1 MKLFNLPYRI
11 PSISKK
17 KLLDPHVVILGAG
30 ASIASCPLDKNG
42 KTIPALANVHTI
54 LGLTSKIQSYGF
66 SEKDMENFEL
76 LFSNIVGVPKYSE
89 LQKDLEIAVR
99 DYFQSLEIPDGVTLY
114 DYLVLSLTEKDAII
128 TFNWDPFLLQ
138 AYLRNIN
145 VGNLPQIVFPHG
157 NVGVGI
163 CYECKNKGYAAYL
176 CPKCMQPFDSMPLL
190 FPIHKKNYYD
200 NSIIENEWK
209 VAKDYLSRAA
219 GITVFGYGAPET
231 DIEAYNLLKE
241 SYKKSNITTIA
252 PFSIINLKSEEE
264 TQKKKWSEIYDD
276 RMFLFSCSFK
286 DSNLWTS
293 PRVSLEHLFDAILQ
307 QQPRSNTKSY
317 QDFETLEELQRFVQS
332 INEFEMAI

>member
-1 MKLFNLPYRI
+1 MESYSLPYRI
-11 PSISKK
+11 PTISNK

-30 ASIASCPLDKNG
+30 ASIASCAVDKNG
-42 KTIPALANVHTI
+42 KTVPALANIHKI
-54 LGLTSKIQSYGF
+54 LGLTEKLQSYGF
-66 SEKDMENFEL
+66 SEAEMGNFEL
-76 LFSNIVGVPKYSE
+76 LFSNIIGIPKYSD

-99 DYFQSLEIPDGVTLY
+99 NYFQNLQIPDEVTLY

-138 AYLRNIN
+138 AYLRNID
-145 VGNLPQIVFPHG
+145 VGNLPQLIFPHG

-163 CYECKNKGYAAYL
+163 CYDCKNKGYAKYL
-176 CPKCMQPFDSMPLL
+176 CPNCSKPLDDMPLL

-200 NSIIENEWK
+200 NSIIENEWN
-209 VAKDYLSRAA
+209 VAKYYLGRAA

-241 SYKKSNITTIA
+241 SYNKSNITTIA
-252 PFSIINLKSEEE
+252 PFSIINLESEEE
-264 TQKKKWSEIYDD
+264 SQKKKWSEIYDD
-276 RMFLFSCSFK
+276 HMFSFSYSFK
-286 DSNLWTS
+286 DSILWTS

-317 QDFETLEELQRFVQS
+317 QDFETLEDLQNFVKT
-332 INEFEMAI
+332 ITEFDMAI

>member
-1 MKLFNLPYRI
+1 LPYRI
-11 PSISKK
+11 PSIAKK

-30 ASIASCPLDKNG
+30 ASIASCQFDKNG
-42 KTIPALANVHTI
+42 KTVPALANIHKI
-54 LGLTSKIQSYGF
+54 LGLTEKLQSYGF
-66 SEKDMENFEL
+66 SEKEMENFEL
-76 LFSNIVGVPKYSE
+76 LFSNIVGLSEYSE
-89 LQKDLEIAVR
+89 LQNDLEIAVR
-99 DYFQSLEIPDGVTLY
+99 DYFQSLQIPDVVTLY

-138 AYLRNIN
+138 AYLRNIK
-145 VGNLPQIVFPHG
+145 VGNLPQLVFPHG

-163 CYECKNKGYAAYL
+163 CYDCKNKGYAKYL
-176 CPKCMQPFDSMPLL
+176 CPSCMKPFSDMPLL

-200 NSIIENEWK
+200 KSIIENQWK

-231 DIEAYNLLKE
+231 DIEAYNLLEE

-264 TQKKKWSEIYDD
+264 TQKIKWSEIYDD
-276 RMFLFSCSFK
+276 RIFLFLYSFK
-286 DSNLWTS
+286 ESILWTS

-307 QQPRSNTKSY
+307 QKPRSHTKSY
-317 QDFETLEELQRFVQS
+317 RDFETLEELQNFVQT
-332 INEFEMAI
+332 ITEFDMAI

>member
-1 MKLFNLPYRI
+1 MGSFSLPYRI

-17 KLLDPHVVILGAG
+17 RLLDPHVVILGAG
-30 ASIASCPLDKNG
+30 ASIASCPFDKNG
-42 KTIPALANVHTI
+42 NTVPALANIHKI
-54 LGLTSKIQSYGF
+54 LGLTDKLQSYGF
-66 SEKDMENFEL
+66 SEKEMENFEL
-76 LFSNIVGVPKYSE
+76 LFSNIVGVSKYSD

-99 DYFQSLEIPDGVTLY
+99 DYFQSLQIPDVVTLY

-138 AYLRNIN
+138 AYLRNIK
-145 VGNLPQIVFPHG
+145 VGNLPQLVFPHG

-163 CYECKNKGYAAYL
+163 CYDCKNKGYAKYL
-176 CPKCMQPFDSMPLL
+176 CPSCMKPFNDMPLL

-200 NSIIENEWK
+200 NSIIENEWE

-276 RMFLFSCSFK
+276 RMFLFSYSFK
-286 DSNLWTS
+286 ESILWTS

-307 QQPRSNTKSY
+307 QQPRSHTKSY
-317 QDFETLEELQRFVQS
+317 RDFETLEELQNFVQT
-332 INEFEMAI
+332 ITEFDMAI

>member
-1 MKLFNLPYRI
+1 MPYRI
-11 PSISKK
+11 PTIAKK

-30 ASIASCPLDKNG
+30 ASIASCPIDKNG
-42 KTIPALANVHTI
+42 KIVPTLANIHEI
-54 LGLTSKIQSYGF
+54 LGLTEKLQSYGF
-66 SEKDMENFEL
+66 SENEMENFEL
-76 LFSNIVGVPKYSE
+76 LFSNIEGLTEYCE
-89 LQKDLEIAVR
+89 LQSDLEFAVR
-99 DYFQSLEIPDGVTLY
+99 DYFQNLQIPDEVTLY

-138 AYLRNIN
+138 SYLRNIK
-145 VGNLPQIVFPHG
+145 VGNLPQLVFPHG

-163 CYECKNKGYAAYL
+163 CYDCKNKGYAKYL
-176 CPKCMQPFDSMPLL
+176 CSRCMKPFNDMPLL
-190 FPIHKKNYYD
+190 FPVHKKNYYD
-200 NSIIENEWK
+200 RSIIENEWE

-264 TQKKKWSEIYDD
+264 TQKKKWSEIYND
-276 RMFLFSCSFK
+276 RMFQFSCSFR
-286 DSNLWTS
+286 DSILWRS

-307 QQPRSNTKSY
+307 QQPRLKTKSY
-317 QDFETLEELQRFVQS
+317 QDFETLEELHNFVQNITEFDMS
-332 INEFEMAI
+332 I

>member
-1 MKLFNLPYRI
+1 MGSFSLPYRI

-17 KLLDPHVVILGAG
+17 RLLDPHVVILGAG
-30 ASIASCPLDKNG
+30 ASIASCPFDKNG
-42 KTIPALANVHTI
+42 NAVPALANIHKI
-54 LGLTSKIQSYGF
+54 LGLTDKLQSYGF
-66 SEKDMENFEL
+66 SEKEMENFEL
-76 LFSNIVGVPKYSE
+76 LFSNIVGVAKYSD
-89 LQKDLEIAVR
+89 LQKELEIAVR
-99 DYFQSLEIPDGVTLY
+99 DYFQSLQIPDVVTLY

-138 AYLRNIN
+138 AYLRNIK
-145 VGNLPQIVFPHG
+145 VGNLPQLVFPHG

-163 CYECKNKGYAAYL
+163 CYDCKNKGYAKYL
-176 CPKCMQPFDSMPLL
+176 CPSCMKLFNDMPLL

-200 NSIIENEWK
+200 NSIIENEWE

-276 RMFLFSCSFK
+276 RMFLFSYSFK
-286 DSNLWTS
+286 ESILWTS

-307 QQPRSNTKSY
+307 QQPRSHTKSY
-317 QDFETLEELQRFVQS
+317 RDFETLEELHNFVQT
-332 INEFEMAI
+332 ITEFDMAI

>member
-1 MKLFNLPYRI
+1 MKSFSLPYRI
-11 PSISKK
+11 PSIAKK

-30 ASIASCPLDKNG
+30 ASIASCPFDKNG
-42 KTIPALANVHTI
+42 KTVPALVNIHNI
-54 LGLTSKIQSYGF
+54 LGLTEKLQSYGF
-66 SEKDMENFEL
+66 SEKEMENFEL
-76 LFSNIVGVPKYSE
+76 LFSNIVGVSEYSE
-89 LQKDLEIAVR
+89 LQNDLEIAVR
-99 DYFQSLEIPDGVTLY
+99 DYFQSLQIPDVVTLY

-138 AYLRNIN
+138 AYLRNIK
-145 VGNLPQIVFPHG
+145 VGNLPQLIFPHG

-163 CYECKNKGYAAYL
+163 CYDCKNKGYAKYL
-176 CPKCMQPFDSMPLL
+176 CPSCMKSFNDMPLL
-190 FPIHKKNYYD
+190 FPIQKKNYYD
-200 NSIIENEWK
+200 NSIIENEWE

-231 DIEAYNLLKE
+231 DLEAYNLLKE

-276 RMFLFSCSFK
+276 RMFLFLYSFK
-286 DSNLWTS
+286 DSILWTS

-317 QDFETLEELQRFVQS
+317 RDFETLEELQNFVQT
-332 INEFEMAI
+332 ITEFDMAI

>member
-1 MKLFNLPYRI
+1 MPYRI

-17 KLLDPHVVILGAG
+17 RLLDPHVVILGAG
-30 ASIASCPLDKNG
+30 ASIASCPFDKNG
-42 KTIPALANVHTI
+42 NTVPVLANIHKI
-54 LGLTSKIQSYGF
+54 LGLTDKLQSYGF
-66 SEKDMENFEL
+66 SEKEMENFEL
-76 LFSNIVGVPKYSE
+76 LFSNIVGVAKYSD

-99 DYFQSLEIPDGVTLY
+99 DYFQSLQIPDVVTLY

-138 AYLRNIN
+138 AYLRNIK
-145 VGNLPQIVFPHG
+145 VGNLPQLLFPHG

-163 CYECKNKGYAAYL
+163 CYDCKNKGYAKYL
-176 CPKCMQPFDSMPLL
+176 CPSCMKPFNDMPLL
-190 FPIHKKNYYD
+190 FPIRKKNYYD
-200 NSIIENEWK
+200 RSIIENEWE

-241 SYKKSNITTIA
+241 SYKKSNITTIT

-264 TQKKKWSEIYDD
+264 NQKKKWSEIYDD
-276 RMFLFSCSFK
+276 RMFLFSYSFK
-286 DSNLWTS
+286 DSILWTS

-317 QDFETLEELQRFVQS
+317 RDFETLEELQNFVQT
-332 INEFEMAI
+332 ITEFDMAI